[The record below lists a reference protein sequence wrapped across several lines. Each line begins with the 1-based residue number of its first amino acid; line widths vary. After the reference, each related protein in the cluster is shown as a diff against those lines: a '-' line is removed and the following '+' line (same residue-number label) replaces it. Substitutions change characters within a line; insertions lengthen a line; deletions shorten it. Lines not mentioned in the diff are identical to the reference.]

1 MSQPSIFKTAKSDE
15 WVQVSAHPEI
25 LDLILRLHIRIG
37 LCHQRLGDEYES
49 VMTFEDAYKVCA
61 FVLFC
66 CSSLMSVQSANSGL
80 FLNPRSAHRLSRRRP
95 RFPV

>member
-1 MSQPSIFKTAKSDE
+1 MLVHASLLTHSLCVVFHFVLSDE

-49 VMTFEDAYKVCA
+49 VMTFEDAYKVC
-61 FVLFC
+61 VCVRFC
-66 CSSLMSVQSANSGL
+66 YFIQM
-80 FLNPRSAHRLSRRRP
+80 
-95 RFPV
+95 

>member
-1 MSQPSIFKTAKSDE
+1 MVSTSNSSTSLGALSLCCDHLSDLADAMLTFFKLDE

-49 VMTFEDAYKVCA
+49 VMTFEDAYKVNRT
-61 FVLFC
+61 FVG
-66 CSSLMSVQSANSGL
+66 V
-80 FLNPRSAHRLSRRRP
+80 RLCLQG
-95 RFPV
+95 F

>member
-1 MSQPSIFKTAKSDE
+1 MTGSDE

-49 VMTFEDAYKVCA
+49 VMTFEDAYKVSR
-61 FVLFC
+61 VRLLRTLG
-66 CSSLMSVQSANSGL
+66 SSK
-80 FLNPRSAHRLSRRRP
+80 R
-95 RFPV
+95 